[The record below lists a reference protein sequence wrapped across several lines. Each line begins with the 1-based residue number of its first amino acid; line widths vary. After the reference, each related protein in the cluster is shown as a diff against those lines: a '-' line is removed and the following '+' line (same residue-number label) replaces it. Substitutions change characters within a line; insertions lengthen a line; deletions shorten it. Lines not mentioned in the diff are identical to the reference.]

1 MKIVIDG
8 MGGDNAPKSNVEG
21 AVNAIKEY
29 QVDLIITGD
38 KDLLEKEFSNYEFD
52 RNKLEI
58 VHTTEII
65 ENEDKPVK
73 AIRSKKDS
81 SMVVA
86 LNLVK
91 EGKAD
96 AIISAGNTGALLAG
110 GLFVVGRIKGIDR
123 PCLCSAIPNVKRG
136 MTLIADCGANAD
148 CKPKNLVEFA
158 AMSNIYSRKV
168 LGLENPKVALA
179 NVGLEEGKG
188 NDLVKRSYEEIKK
201 LDLNFIGNVEAREV
215 INAYTDIIICDGFTG
230 NILLKSAEGV
240 ALSVMSLIKETF
252 MASTKSKIGALLIK
266 DDLRKLKSFID
277 YSEYGGAPLLG
288 LNGGVIKAH
297 GSSDAKAI
305 KNAINQGIKFSNG
318 KVVEDINQ
326 FISKYNEENKN
337 NEDE

>member
-52 RNKLEI
+52 KNKLEI

-148 CKPKNLVEFA
+148 CKSKNLVEFA

-188 NDLVKRSYEEIKK
+188 NDLVKKSYEEIKK

-266 DDLRKLKSFID
+266 DDLKKLKSFID

-305 KNAINQGIKFSNG
+305 KNAINQGIKFTKG

>member
-240 ALSVMSLIKETF
+240 ALSVMSLIK
-252 MASTKSKIGALLIK
+252 